1 MAEKYQVYTNQQ
13 SADDWGAVQIDPTKL
28 ERERLRSLA
37 ERFAEIANSEVMT
50 VRKRQ
55 WKALRDLKPE
65 RPMILFE
72 TFSIADFLQEEELV
86 CMHPYL
92 RNVEKSLLYGL
103 KQYDQVGDDIVL
115 EKYFQL
121 AWRVIR
127 SDYGVKIVEHHAEG
141 SMGYMSNFPIST
153 PDDLRKLKERTFNV
167 DRERTLAFRDTLTDI
182 FGDLLPV
189 RIGNYD
195 NWFPDM
201 GFNPFVGNNAP
212 VLTMD
217 LFKLVGNEN
226 MMYWPYDYPDAL
238 KELLEFLSADR
249 MRFAKWLKDEKILA
263 LNTDNQFA
271 GPSGYGYVS
280 GLPEAGSKTD
290 VDFKDCWTWVESQEC
305 NLFSPQMFNE
315 WFLPYL
321 AKYANQ
327 FGLISYG
334 CCEPV
339 DDRIEYIKKA
349 MPNLRTVSVSGW
361 NNFEQVAESLG
372 KEYVYCRKPNPTFI
386 SGKDP
391 NWEGARED
399 IQRTWNCTKDK
410 PVEFIVRDVYDIAGD
425 VGRIGEWVKM
435 TKKVIGI

>member
-1 MAEKYQVYTNQQ
+1 
-13 SADDWGAVQIDPTKL
+13 
-28 ERERLRSLA
+28 
-37 ERFAEIANSEVMT
+37 
-50 VRKRQ
+50 
-55 WKALRDLKPE
+55 
-65 RPMILFE
+65 
-72 TFSIADFLQEEELV
+72 
-86 CMHPYL
+86 
-92 RNVEKSLLYGL
+92 
-103 KQYDQVGDDIVL
+103 
-115 EKYFQL
+115 
-121 AWRVIR
+121 
-127 SDYGVKIVEHHAEG
+127 
-141 SMGYMSNFPIST
+141 
-153 PDDLRKLKERTFNV
+153 
-167 DRERTLAFRDTLTDI
+167 TLTDI

-271 GPSGYGYVS
+271 GPSGYGYVT

-399 IQRTWNCTKDK
+399 IQRTWNCSKDK

>member
-13 SADDWGAVQIDPTKL
+13 SAEDWGAVQINPTRE
-28 ERERLRSLA
+28 ERERLRALA
-37 ERFAEIANSEVMT
+37 GRFAEIAHSGEMA

-72 TFSIADFLQEEELV
+72 TFSVADFLPESELR
-86 CMHPYL
+86 CRHPYL

-103 KQYDQVGDDIVL
+103 KQYGEVGDDIVL

-121 AWRVIR
+121 AWRIIR
-127 SDYGVKIVEHHAEG
+127 SDYGVKIEEHHAEN
-141 SMGYMSNFPIST
+141 SMGYMSNFPIAT
-153 PDDLRKLKERTFNV
+153 PDDLGKLKERAFYV
-167 DRERTLAFRDTLTDI
+167 DRERTLGLKYTLIDI

-189 RIGNYD
+189 RVGNYD
-195 NWFPDM
+195 NFFPDI

-226 MMYWPYDYPDAL
+226 MLFWPYDYPEAL
-238 KELLEFLSADR
+238 TELLEFLTADR
-249 MRFAKWLKDEKILA
+249 MRFLKWLKEEKILA
-263 LNTDNQFA
+263 PNTDNQFA

-280 GLPEAGSKTD
+280 ELPDAQGQMD
-290 VDFKDCWTWVESQEC
+290 VDSKDCWTWCESQET
-305 NLFSPQMFNE
+305 NLFSPQMFDE

-327 FGLISYG
+327 FGLVSYG

-349 MPNLRTVSVSGW
+349 IPGLRTISVSGW

-386 SGKDP
+386 SGAEP
-391 NWEGARED
+391 NWEGAEED
-399 IQRTWNCTKDK
+399 IRRTWNCTRDK
-410 PVEFIVRDVYDIAGD
+410 VVEFIVRDVYDIAGD
-425 VGRIGEWVKM
+425 AGRIAEWVKM
-435 TKKVIGI
+435 ARRVIGL